1 MSVTKLLA
9 RIAQD
14 KEDDAKKDL
23 RNPLTQFACAFS
35 ALIHDLDHQG
45 VPNARLVEEGAD
57 LARFYNDKAIAE
69 QNSLEL
75 AFGLL
80 MEREFEM
87 LRKAIY
93 ANQTEM
99 RIFRQ
104 LVINSIMATDIVDK
118 DLKAL
123 RNARW
128 EKAFSDSVESETHP
142 QAHIHR
148 KATIV
153 IEHLIQ
159 ASDVAHTMQHWMVY
173 RRWNE
178 RFFEECYKAF
188 CDGRASVDPSLNWY
202 QGELGFF
209 DFYM

>member
-1 MSVTKLLA
+1 M
-9 RIAQD
+9 
-14 KEDDAKKDL
+14 
-23 RNPLTQFACAFS
+23 TQFACAFS
-35 ALIHDLDHQG
+35 ALIHDLDHPG
-45 VPNARLVEEGAD
+45 VPNARLIEEGAE
-57 LARFYNDKAIAE
+57 LAHFYNNKAIAE

-80 MEREFEM
+80 MDKQFEA

-93 ANQTEM
+93 TNETEM
-99 RIFRQ
+99 KTFRE

-128 EKAFSDSVESETHP
+128 EKAFSKDAEKETHP
-142 QAHIHR
+142 KDAVHR

-159 ASDVAHTMQHWMVY
+159 ASDVAHTMQHW
-173 RRWNE
+173 
-178 RFFEECYKAF
+178 
-188 CDGRASVDPSLNWY
+188 
-202 QGELGFF
+202 
-209 DFYM
+209 